1 MLAVITKVAIVLA
14 EEGGEAAEEATNP
27 ILPDPVEMA
36 WAFGTFAV
44 LFLFMRFV
52 GYPRVVKNMDARTE
66 KIRGDE
72 AAADQAGAEAQ
83 AVMADYQESLAEARH
98 QASQIIDEARDQAD
112 QHRAELMA
120 EAQGDIAV
128 MRQEAAEEISAA
140 KDRAIADL
148 RGEVGRLA
156 VGAAGSVVQRDLDPT
171 AEMAT
176 IEEYVNRASAERR

>member
-14 EEGGEAAEEATNP
+14 EEGGEVVEEATNP

-36 WAFGTFAV
+36 WGFGTFAV
-44 LFLFMRFV
+44 LYLFMRYV

-83 AVMADYQESLAEARH
+83 AVMADYQESLTDTRH

-120 EAQGDIAV
+120 QAQGDIAA
-128 MRQEAAEEISAA
+128 MRQEATEDISAA
-140 KDRAIADL
+140 KERAIADL

-156 VGAAGSVVQRDLDPT
+156 IGAAGSVVQKDLDPA

-176 IEEYVNRASAERR
+176 IEEYVNRANADRR